1 MRFSDR
7 LKALFGKATADRESF
22 FDELADLLVEGDL
35 GATLAFQI
43 ADELRDACRKAGI
56 REPQATRLE
65 LKRILLSYCRSA
77 SIVPENGKM
86 NIFLLLGVNGVGKTT
101 SCAKLARY
109 YASRG
114 MARDIIL
121 AAGDTFRAAAIDQLK
136 VHGKRLGYRVVAQ
149 APGSDPGAVLF
160 DAIDAAKAQG
170 SDLVIAD
177 SAGRMHTRQDLIRE
191 LGKMDKIVGSRAE
204 GASYRRLLVL
214 DATTG
219 QNGLR
224 QAEAFKGG
232 RARGWRHPDKDGF
245 LGQGRTRHRPRQGT
259 GYPPRPLSGR
269 ARAMTT
275 SRPSMRTPSLTISS
289 ASARPLARRPAIR
302 NGTDVVPARL
312 LRLSLAFFLVAM
324 SGGRGNTGGSRTVL
338 LFGRGRI
345 PGAFPGR
352 PWQCGLCARGD
363 GFGEPD
369 R

>member
-224 QAEAFKGG
+224 QAEAFKEAVPVDGAILTKMDSSAKGG
-232 RARGWRHPDKDGF
+232 LVIALARELGIPTAFIGKGEGYDDLEAFDADSFLDDFLGIGAAPGAKARHPERD
-245 LGQGRTRHRPRQGT
+245 
-259 GYPPRPLSGR
+259 
-269 ARAMTT
+269 
-275 SRPSMRTPSLTISS
+275 
-289 ASARPLARRPAIR
+289 
-302 NGTDVVPARL
+302 
-312 LRLSLAFFLVAM
+312 
-324 SGGRGNTGGSRTVL
+324 
-338 LFGRGRI
+338 
-345 PGAFPGR
+345 
-352 PWQCGLCARGD
+352 
-363 GFGEPD
+363 
-369 R
+369 